1 MLKQSHRAN
10 RKVARFSVSRFG
22 CFWVVSS
29 AVTVVPGLACL
40 LGLLGR
46 VVESVCQSRR
56 PLNDTET
63 KNTPCRVASVSNRM
77 HQHCSASARWLQK
90 SHCSIYFRSEWAGN
104 TSIRACAHLWAR
116 AAFLLGMLCESQNFS
131 LGACCMLHLAQSW
144 TCWIRQSSRI
154 QCLRDPSKS
163 YYAG

>member
-63 KNTPCRVASVSNRM
+63 KNTPFGHVQHSFWECCAKARISLWGHVACCILLKAGHAGSVS
-77 HQHCSASARWLQK
+77 LQESNVCVTQV
-90 SHCSIYFRSEWAGN
+90 SHTMQGSILRAGDEKEDMGERN
-104 TSIRACAHLWAR
+104 AINPRVLANLR
-116 AAFLLGMLCESQNFS
+116 LFDQMLPTAIVE
-131 LGACCMLHLAQSW
+131 
-144 TCWIRQSSRI
+144 R
-154 QCLRDPSKS
+154 
-163 YYAG
+163 